1 FEVQWKEI
9 PARVPVLGE
18 LGFAAVIDATQ
29 MYQNIAYFLGL
40 LNEDRARANMP
51 PATQTDVDKAVS
63 HGFDKKQSF
72 RHRTKE
78 KK

>member
-1 FEVQWKEI
+1 
-9 PARVPVLGE
+9 
-18 LGFAAVIDATQ
+18 
-29 MYQNIAYFLGL
+29 